1 MKWAKETLWAPVVHL
16 GTSVLAP
23 KMFLQFSDQL
33 LESGWLLPFCY
44 ACGVI
49 FKFSF
54 VWFQFAFPFTVL
66 NVQFATFSHC
76 YSYVFSTL
84 NCYFSSSTP
93 CCLKLKLF
101 NLIFKLP
108 HNLLSTYGFDLVS
121 SSSSSQPCSGLL
133 FHPSWLRTAF
143 LSLFCVIDFM
153 ICNSFQFPGCCIP
166 VLFLKC
172 FFFLCFPFLFLF

>member
-1 MKWAKETLWAPVVHL
+1 M
-16 GTSVLAP
+16 
-23 KMFLQFSDQL
+23 
-33 LESGWLLPFCY
+33 
-44 ACGVI
+44 
-49 FKFSF
+49 
-54 VWFQFAFPFTVL
+54 WFQFAFPFTVL
-66 NVQFATFSHC
+66 KVQFATFSHC

-84 NCYFSSSTP
+84 NCFFSSSSP

-108 HNLLSTYGFDLVS
+108 HNLLSTYGSDLV

-133 FHPSWLRTAF
+133 FLPSWLRMAF

-172 FFFLCFPFLFLF
+172 FFLSVLSFFISFLGFFQFHL